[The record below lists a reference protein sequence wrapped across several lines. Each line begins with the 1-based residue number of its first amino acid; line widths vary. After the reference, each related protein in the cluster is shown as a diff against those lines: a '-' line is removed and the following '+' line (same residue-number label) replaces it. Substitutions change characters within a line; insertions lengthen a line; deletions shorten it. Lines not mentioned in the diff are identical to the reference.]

1 MSKEIPIIPR
11 ELLFG
16 NPDKAN
22 PHLSPD
28 GTKIAFLAPLNGV
41 LNVWVG
47 PSAKPDEARAVT
59 QDRVRGI
66 RFFTWAHTNE
76 HVLYLQDKGGDE
88 NWRVYSVNLK
98 TNEIKDLT
106 PFEKVQAQ
114 IDQISPKNPEEILV
128 MLNDRDP
135 KFHDLYKINIQS
147 CERVL
152 LQKNEHGFAGYLST
166 DEYQVLFAMAMTAD
180 GGMQIVKKM
189 GESWEPFLSI
199 PMEDAMTS
207 TLVGFDKNARNLYLT
222 DSRGRNTGAMF
233 VLDLQTGKQT
243 LLAEDPLSD
252 VDDYL
257 VHPTEKTIQAVAF
270 NYERKSWKVL
280 DPTVQA
286 DLDFLHTVADGEIQV
301 ISRSLDDS
309 QWIAAFLMD
318 NGPVRYYRY
327 DRRARKSWF
336 LFTNRKALEGQPLVK
351 MHSAVIEARDGKKLV
366 SYYSLPAEFEGK
378 TRPDKPLPTVLWVHG
393 GPWGRDGW
401 GYSPYHQIL
410 ANRGYVVLDVNFR
423 GSTGFG
429 KDFANAGN
437 LEWGAKMHDDLIDAV
452 DWAIRE
458 GISDPH
464 SVAIM
469 GGSYGGY
476 ATLAGLTFTPE
487 KFACGV
493 DIVGPSN
500 LITLMNSIPP
510 YWTPM
515 IETFAKRMGDHRTE
529 EGRALLKSRSP
540 LTYADRIR
548 RPLLIG
554 QGAND
559 PRVNQ
564 AESDQIVKAM
574 QEKKIP
580 VTYLLYPDEGHG
592 FGRPENTISFLAV
605 AEAFLAQH
613 LEGRFEPI
621 GKAFNGSS
629 VVCPV
634 GAEGVPGLA
643 EALPEKN

>member
-28 GTKIAFLAPLNGV
+28 GSKIGFLAPFEGV

-47 PSAKPDEARAVT
+47 PAARPDEAKPVT
-59 QDRVRGI
+59 QDKVRGV
-66 RFFTWAHTNE
+66 RFFTWAYTNE
-76 HVLYLQDKGGDE
+76 HILYLQDKGGDE
-88 NWRVYSVNLK
+88 NWRVYCVNLN
-98 TNEIKDLT
+98 THETRDLT
-106 PFEKVQAQ
+106 PMEKVQAQ
-114 IDQISPKNPEEILV
+114 IDQISPKFPTEILV

-135 KFHDLYKINIQS
+135 KFHDLYSINIQNG
-147 CERVL
+147 ERKL
-152 LQKNEHGFAGYLST
+152 LQKNELGFSGFLST
-166 DEYQVLFAMAMTAD
+166 DEYHVLFGMAMTAD
-180 GGMQIVKKM
+180 GGIQLLKKT
-189 GESWEPFLSI
+189 GEDWETFLSI
-199 PMEDAMTS
+199 PMEDALSS
-207 TLVGFDKNARNLYLT
+207 TPIGFDKNAHNLYLA
-222 DSRGRNTGAMF
+222 DSRGRNTAAIF
-233 VLDLQTGKQT
+233 SVNLETGKQT
-243 LLAEDPLSD
+243 LLAEDLLSD
-252 VDDYL
+252 VDDHL
-257 VHPTEKTIQAVAF
+257 VHPTEKTLQAVAF
-270 NYERKSWKVL
+270 NYERKYWKVL
-280 DPTVQA
+280 DPSIQT
-286 DLDFLHTVADGEIQV
+286 DLDYLGTVADGEFQV
-301 ISRSLDDS
+301 VSRSLDDT
-309 QWIAAFLMD
+309 QWVVAFLMD

-327 DRRARKSWF
+327 DRPARKSYF
-336 LFTNRKALEGQPLVK
+336 LFTNRKSLENQPLVK
-351 MHSAVIEARDGKKLV
+351 MHSMVIEARDGKKLV
-366 SYYSLPAEFEGK
+366 SYYSLPPEFEGK
-378 TRPDKPLPTVLWVHG
+378 TYPDKPQPTVLWVHG
-393 GPWGRDGW
+393 GPWGRDEW
-401 GYSPYHQIL
+401 GYNPYHQIF

-429 KDFANAGN
+429 KDFVNAGN
-437 LEWGAKMHDDLIDAV
+437 LEWGAKMHDDLIDGV

-458 GISDPH
+458 KIADPNNI
-464 SVAIM
+464 AIM

-476 ATLAGLTFTPE
+476 ATLVGLTFTPE

-515 IETFAKRMGDHRTE
+515 IENFTKRMGDHRTE
-529 EGRALLKSRSP
+529 QGRAFLTSRSP
-540 LTYADRIR
+540 ITYVDRIR

-564 AESDQIVKAM
+564 AESDQIVNAM
-574 QEKKIP
+574 QAKKIP

-621 GKAFNGSS
+621 GEGFKGSS
-629 VVCPV
+629 IVCPV
-634 GAEGVPGLA
+634 GADGVPGLA
-643 EALPEKN
+643 TALPK